1 MTDFNITHEQMEE
14 AMAGMNPEQRALV
27 EKALTDRKSLEDS
40 IVTEDGELD
49 YGMLAQHIRTSLGD
63 LPLVM
68 GGPDFLKLMI
78 LVAAM
83 PETKDDLLTLHMNL
97 SFILDCIR
105 ESISDEE

>member
-1 MTDFNITHEQMEE
+1 MTDFNITSEQMEA
-14 AMAGMNPEQRALV
+14 AMADMNPEQRALV
-27 EKALTDRKSLEDS
+27 QEALTNRKALEDS
-40 IVTEDGELD
+40 IITADGELD
-49 YGMLAQHIRTSLGD
+49 YATLARHIRTSMGD

>member
-1 MTDFNITHEQMEE
+1 MTDFNITPEQMEA
-14 AMAGMNPEQRALV
+14 AMEGMNEQQRELV
-27 EKALTDRKSLEDS
+27 HKALTDRKSLEDS
-40 IVTEDGELD
+40 IVGEDGELD
-49 YGMLAQHIRTSLGD
+49 YTALARHIRTSLGD

-78 LVAAM
+78 LVASM

-105 ESISDEE
+105 ETISD